1 MRGRTAKHRSRRT
14 VHEGGGVW
22 VEGIAGGSTSSGLGR
37 EFGIGLGNCGERRT
51 FSTARPEQHP
61 QHALPVIH
69 PDMSGH
75 QWLATVPALGTIAVV
90 VPQQP
95 KPVYHPT
102 SCQCSTGAAAKR
114 SASADRRMSEARWSG
129 HRVGAS
135 FWEGHHVAP
144 EGERVVAW
152 PHTLRGDRERLPGFH
167 QRNRLIQRR
176 NLTGQVKVGKP
187 IKSANP

>member
-1 MRGRTAKHRSRRT
+1 MKAAASGLKVSPAVRR
-14 VHEGGGVW
+14 VPGLEG
-22 VEGIAGGSTSSGLGR
+22 SSGLGWGTAANDVR
-37 EFGIGLGNCGERRT
+37 SRR
-51 FSTARPEQHP
+51 RVPEQHP